1 MGLLRAVCAV
11 LCGFVPLAA
20 QAPRPIAFSDFD
32 AWRSIQSQQLS
43 RDGRY
48 LAYALMPQ
56 SGDGEAVLRE
66 LATGRESRI
75 PIGAM
80 PPPATDGE
88 GDDPPPAASGPR
100 IDFSA
105 DGRYLFLTSY
115 PPKAATQQAKRDK
128 KPAPS
133 NGLVLVEV
141 ASGQLTRIEDVQS
154 FAFPEEVTNAVAYR
168 RSGKGATELVVRS
181 LPAQSERQIADVT
194 EYSFTRDGQL
204 LAIATKDAV
213 KILNTELQTITTAPG
228 AYAKLT
234 WDEAQTQLAF
244 VTKQA
249 LFGGKRGEAMASE
262 WRRASIS
269 DRANLQFSR
278 DGARVFFST
287 VLPRPQRPEP
297 DPAEERAV
305 FDLWHYQ
312 DGRVPTIQ
320 KARAEQERNRSYRAV
335 FHIAA
340 RQFVQLATPDLLEVT
355 PSEDGLVAVG
365 IDDQPYRREN
375 DYNDRQSDF
384 WLLNTTT
391 GERARVVERAAGTP
405 TLSPDGQYAAYYTA
419 GHWWV
424 INVATKTA
432 ANLTAHLPVR
442 FRNELHDTPGAPISY
457 GQAGWTADSRHFL
470 VYDRYDLWAL
480 APDAAATSRN
490 LTEGEGRRQRI
501 QFRLV
506 RLRTD
511 PRRRHLDPA
520 EPLLLRAENELTRQT
535 GFYRDSF
542 TGEAPP
548 RKILMAAKNFRAP
561 VQARNADVLL
571 LSASTFTEYPDLLV
585 TNASFTKLDKVTR
598 ANPQQ
603 AQMAWGT
610 AELLPFTN
618 LNGVPLHSVLIKPPG
633 FDPTRKYPLMV
644 YLYERLSQTL
654 HTFYDPAPS
663 HRINPAV
670 YASNGYVVLLPDI
683 AYTIGY
689 PGQSALNAVL
699 PAVQKVADAGYI
711 DEARIGIQGHSWG
724 GYQIAYLLTKTNR
737 FRAAAPGALVGN
749 MFAAYSGI
757 RYGTG
762 IPRQFQYERTQSR
775 IGGTP
780 WEYPLRFLENS
791 PVFTADRVETP
802 VLMLHNDA
810 DDDVPWTQGIEFF
823 LALRRL
829 NKAAY
834 FFNYNGEP
842 HGIRKRA
849 NQMDYALR
857 LFQFFN
863 HFLRNEPKPK
873 WMQQGIPYLERDLP
887 EHQATSVQSTLAQ

>member
-11 LCGFVPLAA
+11 FCGFVPVAA

-32 AWRSIQSQQLS
+32 SWRSIQSQTLS

-48 LAYALMPQ
+48 LAYALLPQ

-66 LATGRESRI
+66 LASGRETRI

-88 GDDPPPAASGPR
+88 GEDTPTAPAGPR
-100 IDFSA
+100 IEFSA

-128 KPAPS
+128 KPAPP

-141 ASGQLTRIEDVQS
+141 PSGQLTRIDDVQS
-154 FAFPEEVTNAVAYR
+154 FAFPEEISNAIAYR
-168 RSGKGATELVVRS
+168 RSGKGATELVVRA
-181 LPAQSERQIADVT
+181 LPAHTERKFAGVT

-204 LAIATKDAV
+204 LAFITKDAV
-213 KILNTELQTITTAPG
+213 QLLTPELQTLTTAPG

-249 LFGGKRGEAMASE
+249 LFGWRRGEATATE
-262 WRRASIS
+262 WHRDRIS

-278 DGARVFFST
+278 DGARIFFHTTPAPSK
-287 VLPRPQRPEP
+287 RPAA
-297 DPAEERAV
+297 DSAEEKAV
-305 FDLWHYQ
+305 FDLWHYR
-312 DGRVPTIQ
+312 DDRVPTIQ
-320 KARAEQERNRSYRAV
+320 KVRAEQERNRSYRAV

-340 RQFVQLATPDLLEVT
+340 KQFVQLATPDLLDVT
-355 PSEDGLVAVG
+355 PSEDGLVALGV
-365 IDDQPYRREN
+365 DDQPYRREN
-375 DYNDRQSDF
+375 DYSDRQSDF
-384 WLLNTTT
+384 WLLNTAT
-391 GERARVVERAAGTP
+391 GERTRIVQRAAGTP
-405 TLSPDGQYAAYYTA
+405 TLSPDGKSAAYYAA

-424 INVATKTA
+424 IDTAAKTT
-432 ANLTAHLPVR
+432 ANLTAPLPVR
-442 FRNELHDTPGAPISY
+442 FHNELHDTPGSPTSY

-480 APDAAATSRN
+480 SPGAPARN
-490 LTEGEGRRQRI
+490 LTEGEGRKQQL

-506 RLRTD
+506 RLRTG
-511 PRRRHLDPA
+511 PRHRHLDPA
-520 EPLLLRAENELTRQT
+520 EPLLRAESERTRQT

-542 TGEAPP
+542 APDAPP
-548 RKILMAAKNFRAP
+548 RKILLAAKNFRAP
-561 VQARNADVLL
+561 VQAKDADVLL
-571 LSASTFTEYPDLLV
+571 LSASTFTEYPDLLI
-585 TNASFTKLDKVTR
+585 TNSAFTKLDKVTR

-603 AQMAWGT
+603 AQMAWGA
-610 AELLPFTN
+610 AELMPFTN

-633 FDPTRKYPLMV
+633 FDPAKKYPLLV

-663 HRINPAV
+663 HRVNPAV

-689 PGQSALNAVL
+689 PGQSAMNAVL
-699 PAVQKVADAGYI
+699 PAVQKVVDSGYI

-724 GYQIAYLLTKTNR
+724 GYQIAYLVTKTNR

-762 IPRQFQYERTQSR
+762 IPRQFQYERAQSR
-775 IGGTP
+775 IGGSP
-780 WEYPLRFLENS
+780 WQYPLRFLENS
-791 PVFTADRVETP
+791 PVFSADRVETP
-802 VLMLHNDA
+802 LLMLHNDA
-810 DDDVPWTQGIEFF
+810 DDAVPWTQGIEFF

-829 NKAAY
+829 NKEAY

-863 HFLRNEPKPK
+863 HFLRNEPKPN
-873 WMQQGIPYLERDLP
+873 WMRQGIPYIERDRP
-887 EHQATSVQSTLAQ
+887 EHQATSAQ

>member
-11 LCGFVPLAA
+11 LCGFVPVAA

-32 AWRSIQSQQLS
+32 SWRSIQSQVLS

-48 LAYALMPQ
+48 LAYALLPQ
-56 SGDGEAVLRE
+56 SGDGAAVLRE
-66 LATGRESRI
+66 LASGRETRI

-88 GDDPPPAASGPR
+88 GEDAPTATAGPR

-128 KPAPS
+128 KPTPP

-141 ASGQLTRIEDVQS
+141 PSGQVTRIDDVQS
-154 FAFPEEVTNAVAYR
+154 FAFPEDVTNAIAYR
-168 RSGKGATELVVRS
+168 RSGKGATELVVRA
-181 LPAQSERQIADVT
+181 LPAHTERKFAGVT

-204 LAIATKDAV
+204 LAFITKDAV
-213 KILNTELQTITTAPG
+213 QLLTPELQTLTAAPG

-249 LFGGKRGEAMASE
+249 LFGWKRGEATAAE
-262 WRRASIS
+262 WHRASIS

-278 DGARVFFST
+278 DGARVFFNT
-287 VLPRPQRPEP
+287 TPARPKRPAA
-297 DPAEERAV
+297 DSAEDKAV

-312 DGRVPTIQ
+312 DDRVPTIQ

-340 RQFVQLATPDLLEVT
+340 KQFVQLATPDLLDVT
-355 PSEDGLVAVG
+355 PSEDGLVAIGV
-365 IDDQPYRREN
+365 DDQPYRREN
-375 DYNDRQSDF
+375 DYSDRRSDF

-391 GERARVVERAAGTP
+391 GERTRMVQRAAGTP
-405 TLSPDGQYAAYYTA
+405 TLSPDGKHAAYYTG

-424 INVATKTA
+424 LSAATKTVT
-432 ANLTAHLPVR
+432 NLTGSLPVA
-442 FRNELHDTPGAPISY
+442 FHNELHDTPGSPTSY
-457 GQAGWTADSRHFL
+457 GHAGWTADSRHFL

-480 APDAAATSRN
+480 SPGAPARN
-490 LTEGEGRRQRI
+490 LTEGEGRKQQL

-506 RLRTD
+506 RPRTD

-520 EPLLLRAENELTRQT
+520 ETLLLRAESERTRQT

-542 TGEAPP
+542 AGDAPP
-548 RKILMAAKNFRAP
+548 RKILLAAKNFRAP
-561 VQARNADVLL
+561 VQAKDADVLL
-571 LSASTFTEYPDLLV
+571 LSASTFTEYPDLLI
-585 TNASFTKLDKVTR
+585 TNSTFTKLDKVTR

-603 AQMAWGT
+603 SQLAWGS
-610 AELLPFTN
+610 AELMPFTN

-633 FDPTRKYPLMV
+633 FDPAKKYPLLV

-663 HRINPAV
+663 HRVNPAV
-670 YASNGYVVLLPDI
+670 YASNGYVVLLPDL

-689 PGQSALNAVL
+689 PGQSAMNAVL
-699 PAVQKVADAGYI
+699 PAVQKVVDSGYI

-724 GYQIAYLLTKTNR
+724 GYQIAYIVTKTNR

-762 IPRQFQYERTQSR
+762 IPRQFQYERAQSR
-775 IGGTP
+775 IGGSP
-780 WEYPLRFLENS
+780 WQYPLRFLENS
-791 PVFTADRVETP
+791 PVFSADRVETP
-802 VLMLHNDA
+802 LLMLHNDA
-810 DDDVPWTQGIEFF
+810 DDAVPWTQGIEFF

-829 NKAAY
+829 NKEAY

-873 WMQQGIPYLERDLP
+873 WMQQGIPYIERDRP
-887 EHQATSVQSTLAQ
+887 EHQATSAQ